1 MQNKSGKNI
10 KTNIVIRIAAKIIAS
25 FCIAAFVVCVASFA
39 VPFENESVCNVYKN
53 TVRLRVVANS
63 DSVQD
68 TELKYLVR
76 NDIIGVATEIFKG
89 CTSIEEAKSRVY
101 ENMDKL
107 EQTAKESVLNH
118 GYSIPVYITF
128 GTEKAPV
135 KRYSEFTFPAG
146 EYMTLRV
153 NLGEAKG
160 ENWWC
165 VMYPPLCVSA
175 STNDVYADTEVFLN
189 HGFSKRQVD
198 ELLGGEND
206 VKIRFKLL
214 DILQKIF

>member
-1 MQNKSGKNI
+1 MPNKFEKNF
-10 KTNIVIRIAAKIIAS
+10 KTNLIKKVALRGVLS
-25 FCIAAFVVCVASFA
+25 FCLSAFVVCVASFA
-39 VPFENESVCNVYKN
+39 VPFESEMTTDVYTN

-63 DSVQD
+63 DSAED

-76 NDIIGVATEIFKG
+76 NDIIGVATEIFEG
-89 CTSIEEAKSRVY
+89 CTSIYDAKIRVSQ
-101 ENMDKL
+101 NMDKL
-107 EQTAKESVLNH
+107 ERVAKESVASR
-118 GYSIPVYITF
+118 GYNIPVYITF
-128 GTEKAPV
+128 DIEKAPV
-135 KRYSEFTFPAG
+135 KRYSDFTFPAG

-189 HGFSKRQVD
+189 HGFSKSQID
-198 ELLGGEND
+198 QLLTKEND
-206 VKIRFKLL
+206 FKIRFKLL
-214 DILQKIF
+214 DVLEKIF